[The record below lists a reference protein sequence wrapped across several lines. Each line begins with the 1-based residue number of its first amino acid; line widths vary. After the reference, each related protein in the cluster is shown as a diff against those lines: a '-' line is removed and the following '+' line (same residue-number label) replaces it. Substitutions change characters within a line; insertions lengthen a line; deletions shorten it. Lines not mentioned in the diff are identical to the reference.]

1 MIHGPQPQSNYQ
13 QTPQAV
19 NLLSGSSFV
28 HPPSHHSLKVYPP
41 GFPRQVTP
49 STFAQNLAAS
59 YFCFSEPASLLVVLV
74 LVAPADTRTPF
85 GPVLPQWNLF
95 LLSLPGPN
103 FFLLFPPLPQLTA
116 LSHPQFCSQFRKI
129 ILLQHHSPLTT
140 IITMAATR
148 VFASRLA
155 TQMATKAARPAIRAN
170 VAAAGKRTITG
181 SASPL
186 QTLKRQQATTLLQST
201 SRNAFQVQRRAYS
214 SEIAQAMVEVSK
226 NLGMGSAAIG
236 LTGAGIG
243 IGLVFAALLNSV
255 ARNPA
260 LRGQL
265 FSYAILGFAFVEA
278 IGLFDLMVALMA
290 KFT

>member
-1 MIHGPQPQSNYQ
+1 
-13 QTPQAV
+13 
-19 NLLSGSSFV
+19 
-28 HPPSHHSLKVYPP
+28 
-41 GFPRQVTP
+41 
-49 STFAQNLAAS
+49 
-59 YFCFSEPASLLVVLV
+59 
-74 LVAPADTRTPF
+74 
-85 GPVLPQWNLF
+85 
-95 LLSLPGPN
+95 
-103 FFLLFPPLPQLTA
+103 
-116 LSHPQFCSQFRKI
+116 
-129 ILLQHHSPLTT
+129 
-140 IITMAATR
+140 MAATR

-155 TQMATKAARPAIRAN
+155 SQMGTKAARPALRAP
-170 VAAAGKRTITG
+170 VAAAARRSMTA
-181 SASPL
+181 SAGPL
-186 QTLKRQQATTLLQST
+186 QALRRQQANSLLQA
-201 SRNAFQVQRRAYS
+201 SRNVVQLQRRAYS

-243 IGLVFAALLNSV
+243 IGLVFAALLNAV